1 MDLLLKKSKPSI
13 TQLPISQ
20 EVKQILD
27 EYDQTTKHYLDLS
40 IKEDNLVL
48 KGDFEL
54 LGVNVYNARVMSNY
68 IITEYFLMY
77 KDHDKEIILNGNYV
91 IKLNKDHKIT
101 DVYNLIK
108 D

>member
-1 MDLLLKKSKPSI
+1 
-13 TQLPISQ
+13 
-20 EVKQILD
+20 
-27 EYDQTTKHYLDLS
+27 
-40 IKEDNLVL
+40 
-48 KGDFEL
+48 
-54 LGVNVYNARVMSNY
+54 MSNY